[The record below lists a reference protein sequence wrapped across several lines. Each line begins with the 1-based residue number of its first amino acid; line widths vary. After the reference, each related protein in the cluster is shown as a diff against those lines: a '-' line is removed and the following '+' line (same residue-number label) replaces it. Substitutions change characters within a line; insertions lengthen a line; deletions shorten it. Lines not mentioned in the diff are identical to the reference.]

1 MQPQRL
7 RLKNFGPFIDETVDF
22 SDLTE
27 TPLFLISGKTGAGKT
42 TIFDGMTYALFG
54 ETSGRLRSGKE
65 MRSLFATP
73 EEETSVTFS
82 FKHQQFIYEITRK
95 PEQELA
101 KRKGTGTKKQAAKVS
116 LTIFDQEGKEKRQ
129 FTKRTEVDQLITELL
144 HLDAKQFSQIVLLPQ
159 GEFRNFLVS
168 PSKEKEIVLRN
179 LFGTQIFQ
187 QFNERLKEQAKQ
199 KQKELNHLE
208 QELAILQK
216 QFVTAEERE
225 AETAGIEA
233 TLLFWQEEQA
243 LLQTEIAKEKEQA
256 AKLQK
261 QQKQLESLYYQGKTL
276 NTQLEEKQALLAK
289 QEKLDN
295 QQKEAEETEKW
306 LENYTFAQ
314 KWAADIRYWQT
325 SREECD
331 KLKQT
336 QEEQAVLY
344 EKNKQALEKWE
355 LSAPERETMRKALAE
370 QTSKL
375 QHLQSLLPLVKEKQT
390 LQQELAAN
398 KAKQEQAEQEKNQ
411 QKEQA
416 VLLQKEQEE
425 NSKQL
430 AQAETLQTD
439 QLLYEQLKYQKS
451 SWEKEKQW
459 LKTQEKA
466 IETAQREI
474 QKRQEEAAEKQEK
487 LSLQTEKVAYLKS
500 EWAKQQIAKLQL
512 LLIPGEPCP
521 VCGSREHPKTDH
533 GTVEDADIRLLE
545 ENLAAAE
552 TEMEQ
557 LIQTV
562 GEATAYLQKLAQ
574 EAVKLQENLDEHQL
588 AFDKLQQDLQNQLQT
603 AFAVDTTEIPLA
615 FEQIEHSL
623 AERKQQLETAQKRKE
638 ELSEEIAVLEKK
650 IKAADQQ
657 KAGIAEQQQRI
668 LGKLDTLE
676 QQLDGVDT
684 GTLESEIEQLERS
697 RTTIEKEYN
706 ALTKEGE
713 QLRQNVQLHQNK
725 QENLAKQQ
733 IDLQQKTKQIET
745 KITAALS
752 EQTYFKEFSE
762 ITTFAEKEAEYQQK
776 QTFIRTHQE
785 EQLIITSRLTQLEEI
800 GAAGEQVDLASLKTE
815 KEQLAKQI
823 EESQEMVVKKQE
835 RHASNQQVLDKF
847 LQSYEKSQEQLAQLS
862 ELQQLSQVINGEN
875 SKKISLERYVLQVYL
890 TEVLQ
895 TANGH
900 LQQLTKNRY
909 QFELANEI
917 GSYRGSTGLEI
928 NVYDDEAG
936 MTRSAH
942 TLSGGESFI
951 AALSLALALA
961 EVIQS
966 QAGGVSIEALFIDE
980 GFGSLDEEALE
991 MAIEALETIESQGR
1005 MIGIIS
1011 HVRELKE
1018 RIPQQIRIGT
1028 EGSGQSKIRYH
1039 LG

>member
-82 FKHQQFIYEITRK
+82 FKHQQFVYEITRK

-101 KRKGTGTKKQAAKVS
+101 KRKGTGTKKQPAKIS
-116 LTIFDQEGKEKRQ
+116 LTVFDQNGKEKRQ
-129 FTKRTEVDQLITELL
+129 FTKRNEVDQLVTELL

-159 GEFRNFLVS
+159 GEFRNFLIS

-208 QELAILQK
+208 QELALLQK
-216 QFVTAEERE
+216 QFTVANERA
-225 AETAGIEA
+225 AETAGVEA
-233 TLLFWQEEQA
+233 TLPFWQQEQEI
-243 LLQTEIAKEKEQA
+243 LRTEITQAKEQA
-256 AKLQK
+256 VKLQK
-261 QQKQLESLYYQGKTL
+261 QQKQIEALYYQGKTL
-276 NTQLEEKQALLAK
+276 NAQLEEKQELLAR
-289 QEKLDN
+289 QEKLDL
-295 QQKEAEETEKW
+295 QKEAAAEAEQW

-314 KWAADIRYWQT
+314 KWAADIKYWQT
-325 SREECD
+325 SR
-331 KLKQT
+331 
-336 QEEQAVLY
+336 QEYKNLQQSQQEQESLS
-344 EKNKQALEKWE
+344 EKNRQSLEKWQQA
-355 LSAPERETMRKALAE
+355 APEREMMRKTLAE
-370 QTSKL
+370 QTRKL
-375 QHLQSLLPLVKEKQT
+375 QHLQSLLPLVKEKQA
-390 LQQELAAN
+390 LQQESAAIDTQQ
-398 KAKQEQAEQEKNQ
+398 KHAEQERLQ
-411 QKEQA
+411 QKEQQ
-416 VLLQKEQEE
+416 LLIQKEQAE
-425 NSKQL
+425 NSEQL
-430 AQAETLQTD
+430 AQAEALQAD
-439 QLLYEQLKYQKS
+439 QLLYEQLKYQKTD
-451 SWEKEKQW
+451 WEKEYQW
-459 LKTQEKA
+459 LKNEEMA
-466 IETAQREI
+466 IETAQQNI
-474 QKRQEEAAEKQEK
+474 QKHQVAAAEKQEK
-487 LSLQTEKVAYLKS
+487 LSLQTEKVKHLKS

-521 VCGSREHPKTDH
+521 VCGALEHPKTVH
-533 GTVEDADIRLLE
+533 EPVEEADIRLLE
-545 ENLAAAE
+545 EELAAAE
-552 TEMEQ
+552 SEMEQ
-557 LIQTV
+557 LIQAV
-562 GEATAYLQKLAQ
+562 GESTAYLQKMQQ
-574 EAVKLQENLDEHQL
+574 EADEQQKIFNERQS
-588 AFDKLQQDLQNQLQT
+588 AFDELQQNLQKQIQT
-603 AFAVDTTEIPLA
+603 AFAVETAEILPA
-615 FEQIEHSL
+615 FEQIERSL
-623 AERKQQLETAQKRKE
+623 EERKQQLEDAQKRKK
-638 ELSEEIAVLEKK
+638 ELADE
-650 IKAADQQ
+650 AADLDKEITKTAQRAV
-657 KAGIAEQQQRI
+657 KITEQQQRI
-668 LGKLDTLE
+668 LGKLDTLT
-676 QQLDGVDT
+676 QQLDGVEAE
-684 GTLESEIEQLERS
+684 TLESQTSQLETS
-697 RTTIEKEYN
+697 ITAAEKEYET
-706 ALTKEGE
+706 LTKEGE
-713 QLRQNVQLHQNK
+713 KLRQNVQLHQNN
-725 QENLAKQQ
+725 QENLAKQLA
-733 IDLQQKTKQIET
+733 DLQQKINQLET
-745 KITAALS
+745 KISAALA
-752 EQTYFKEFSE
+752 EQTYFNDFSE
-762 ITTFAEKEAEYQQK
+762 MMRFAE
-776 QTFIRTHQE
+776 QE
-785 EQLIITSRLTQLEEI
+785 EIQQEKQELIQDYQKERLVIASRLAQLEEI
-800 GAAGEQVDLASLKTE
+800 GAAGEQVDLASLETE
-815 KEQLAKQI
+815 KEQFAQQI
-823 EESQEMVVKKQE
+823 EEYQEAIVKKQE
-835 RHASNQQVLDKF
+835 RHAANQQVLDAF

-895 TANGH
+895 TANEH

-909 QFELANEI
+909 QFELAGEI
-917 GSYRGSTGLEI
+917 GSYRGNTGLEI

-1018 RIPQQIRIGT
+1018 RIPQQIRIDT